1 MLKSCL
7 TLTQI
12 VLSDFEQQI
21 LKKVQNTSK
30 MIRFSRDM
38 YTNTMNKSFP
48 VGIMKSKLIRCQW
61 SGAAALRINAFLLA
75 PLCAALLKMKQ
86 DSQRRL
92 SGMPRSVQPSAVCPS
107 NSSCPLP
114 LQLHNPVFN
123 SGGIFCV
130 ILRLRGVWC
139 GIWGWWRCLN
149 ARLDVPEVCWGSG
162 TSQEKKEMARYPS
175 PSMTPILHN

>member
-48 VGIMKSKLIRCQW
+48 VGIMKSKLIRCSGVALQRSALMRSCWRPSAQPCWKW
-61 SGAAALRINAFLLA
+61 SRTPKGVSLGCRG
-75 PLCAALLKMKQ
+75 Q
-86 DSQRRL
+86 SSRRL
-92 SGMPRSVQPSAVCPS
+92 SARQIPPVLSHCNCTTLRSILGGFSVWFCGCVA
-107 NSSCPLP
+107 
-114 LQLHNPVFN
+114 
-123 SGGIFCV
+123 SG
-130 ILRLRGVWC
+130 
-139 GIWGWWRCLN
+139 
-149 ARLDVPEVCWGSG
+149 AGSG
-162 TSQEKKEMARYPS
+162 VDGGV
-175 PSMTPILHN
+175 